1 MCICMNDFLVK
12 FKQMTMHGHNVF
24 ILRVVFTFLQTRSK
38 QNYLQ
43 MINDINTTRLP
54 PGTLRSFSTVKRG
67 CHEATEQ
74 LGEHHS

>member
-1 MCICMNDFLVK
+1 MVTIGNHFN
-12 FKQMTMHGHNVF
+12 QRNGENGRRYVF